1 MFGKPQW
8 FRAKAIG
15 WGLTPTSL
23 QGWIYTGLWAAAIAG
38 PFIML
43 LGRHQPIE
51 AMAWMGLGI
60 GALVYDVRQI
70 LLAMNPPKAAAVA
83 STVAAKR
90 EDNVLYIMDDSQTHP
105 RVATRGFNLQTR

>member
-15 WGLTPTSL
+15 WGLTPTSWK
-23 QGWIYTGLWAAAIAG
+23 GWFYSGLWAAGIAG
-38 PFIML
+38 PFVLL
-43 LGRHQPIE
+43 LGRGQAVE
-51 AMAWMGLGI
+51 AMAWMGLGL

-70 LLAMNPPKAAAVA
+70 LLAMNPPKVQVA
-83 STVAAKR
+83 TSPSTKR
-90 EDNVLYIMDDSQTHP
+90 DENVLYILDDSQTHP